1 MKKILGSLCLLVVA
15 LLAGTKAFSQSR
27 ITYTTNEYI
36 ARYSP
41 IAIEHQEKYGI
52 PASITLAQGIL
63 ESNNGNGRLA
73 VEANNHFGIKC
84 KKNWTGMTISHD
96 DDAKGECFRKYNTA
110 EESYEDHASYLDTQP
125 RYDSLFRHSETDYAA
140 WARGLKAAGYA
151 TDPLYAEK
159 LIRIIEENRL
169 YLFDRGENPLEER
182 VEQIVEVE
190 EQIREEQPVTVEM
203 PDAKSDA
210 VVDIDNYTVALNS
223 HNGYALQTVNGV
235 GYVVA
240 KQGDSYETIARAF
253 KLSTKKL
260 LKYNDVAAGAT
271 LGEGER
277 VFVERKQA
285 RYVGADL
292 YHTASEGESLRA
304 VAQQYGVRLAK
315 LAMLNRLSS
324 DAALEEGE
332 HIRLR

>member
-125 RYDSLFRHSETDYAA
+125 RYDSLFPPFGDRLCSVGTRIEGGRICYRSALC
-140 WARGLKAAGYA
+140 REV
-151 TDPLYAEK
+151 DPYH
-159 LIRIIEENRL
+159 
-169 YLFDRGENPLEER
+169 RGESTLPL
-182 VEQIVEVE
+182 
-190 EQIREEQPVTVEM
+190 
-203 PDAKSDA
+203 
-210 VVDIDNYTVALNS
+210 
-223 HNGYALQTVNGV
+223 
-235 GYVVA
+235 
-240 KQGDSYETIARAF
+240 
-253 KLSTKKL
+253 
-260 LKYNDVAAGAT
+260 
-271 LGEGER
+271 
-277 VFVERKQA
+277 
-285 RYVGADL
+285 
-292 YHTASEGESLRA
+292 
-304 VAQQYGVRLAK
+304 
-315 LAMLNRLSS
+315 
-324 DAALEEGE
+324 
-332 HIRLR
+332 